1 MYYFTTLD
9 SEAMTVVKLAD
20 EDMVVG
26 VHIGMLA
33 LFYRHSSHGLLYFW
47 GLYGYTLS

>member
-20 EDMVVG
+20 EDMIVQ
-26 VHIGMLA
+26 IGMLA

>member
-1 MYYFTTLD
+1 
-9 SEAMTVVKLAD
+9 MTVVKLAD
-20 EDMVVG
+20 GDMIVG

-33 LFYRHSSHGLLYFW
+33 LFYRHLTHGLLYFQ